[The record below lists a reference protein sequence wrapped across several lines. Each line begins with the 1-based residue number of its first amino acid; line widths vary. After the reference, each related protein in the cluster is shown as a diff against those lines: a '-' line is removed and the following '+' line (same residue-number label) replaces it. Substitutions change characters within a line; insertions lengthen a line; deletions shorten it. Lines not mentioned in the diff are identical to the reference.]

1 MEINR
6 DSIIEIIENN
16 QKQNLI
22 CLTLEMRPG
31 MLAKYVSGLANV
43 AGGYIII
50 GAEISNGIIHIKG
63 FLREF
68 NMGEIIENVKHM
80 LSEDPLESFKNVQ
93 VGSKNIFVI
102 KVIKT
107 KKKICSEGK
116 YYVYIDNGIEIAED
130 SKKYENP
137 KLFISYKECDVPIV
151 DLLERVIRDKMDNQI
166 EISRYTQINYKE
178 SFKQFMNSIQDHDFV
193 LSVVSDSYLRSQ
205 ACMYEVGETIKDRHY
220 KEKLLFIVLGENER
234 KYYSGNAP
242 EKISANIYGGALD
255 RLEYVNYWK
264 NQYESLE
271 KMIKEIND
279 YEATSNA
286 AHELK
291 EIGQIYRNDI
301 GEFLDFLADENGMS
315 FARLSENGFK
325 SIIDWIRK

>member
-6 DSIIEIIENN
+6 DTIREIIENN
-16 QKQNLI
+16 EQKNLI
-22 CLTLEMRPG
+22 CRTLEMRPG
-31 MLAKYVSGLANV
+31 MIAKYVSGLANV

-50 GAEISNGIIHIKG
+50 GAEINNGIIHVTG
-63 FLREF
+63 FLKEF
-68 NMGEIIENVKHM
+68 NMDEIMENLKHM
-80 LSEDPLESFKNVQ
+80 LPEDSLETFENVQ

-102 KVIKT
+102 KVMKTT
-107 KKKICSEGK
+107 KKVCYEGK
-116 YYVYIDNGIEIAED
+116 FYVYTDNGIEIVED
-130 SKKYENP
+130 CKKLENP

-151 DLLERVIRDKMDNQI
+151 DLLERVIKDKMNNQI

-205 ACMYEVGETIKDRHY
+205 ACMYEVGEIIKDHHY
-220 KEKLLFIVLGENER
+220 KEKLLFVVLGEKER
-234 KYYSGNAP
+234 KYYGKNAP
-242 EKISANIYGGALD
+242 EKISANIYGGSLNT
-255 RLEYVNYWK
+255 LEYVNYWK

-286 AHELK
+286 TQELK
-291 EIGQIYRNDI
+291 AIGQIYRNDI
-301 GEFLDFLADENGMS
+301 GEFLNFLADENGMS
-315 FARLSENGFK
+315 FAKLSENGFND
-325 SIIDWIRK
+325 IVDWIKK